1 MTREEAQKLVY
12 IYYTRGRL
20 EREARKYGYKYNV
33 GKAEREKLEQFI
45 IDKLA
50 TK

>member
-1 MTREEAQKLVY
+1 MTRDEAEKLVY

-20 EREARKYGYKYNV
+20 EREAREYGYKYNV
-33 GKAEREKLEQFI
+33 EKAKRDKLEQFI

-50 TK
+50 TE